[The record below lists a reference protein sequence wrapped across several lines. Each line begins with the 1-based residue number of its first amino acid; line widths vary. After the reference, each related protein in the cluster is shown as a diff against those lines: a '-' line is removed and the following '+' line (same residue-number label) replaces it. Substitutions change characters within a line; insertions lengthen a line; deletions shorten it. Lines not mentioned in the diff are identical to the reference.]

1 MTNTEERNPAKRDEC
16 QRPPKGFA
24 FRDLFRISSRL
35 AGFRTSD
42 FGFRISKCS
51 LLIMI
56 FAALAGTASAQF
68 TRPEGNSA
76 RSMSGQFIV
85 RSLRGPVDPKPAAT
99 ITNQN
104 LIRLE
109 PTLVTVSCERIKQY
123 VDHELGTG
131 PAWRGKIFLALNP
144 SASAEQPVTILADRF
159 KDG

>member
-42 FGFRISKCS
+42 FGFRISKYS
-51 LLIMI
+51 LSIMV

-76 RSMSGQFIV
+76 RSVSGQFVV
-85 RSLRGPVDPKPAAT
+85 RALRGPAVPKPTAT
-99 ITNQN
+99 TTNQN
-104 LIRLE
+104 LGTQSSSLVIPFSSLVIR
-109 PTLVTVSCERIKQY
+109 PQ
-123 VDHELGTG
+123 
-131 PAWRGKIFLALNP
+131 ALSSRSQALSFRRRRRRNLFRMT
-144 SASAEQPVTILADRF
+144 AARVL
-159 KDG
+159 